1 MSRTP
6 VLAALAAAAALTL
19 TACSGGGLGVFGGGG
34 EEGTPGGTGSAPVLS
49 APQGVYLQANSTAD
63 LGTTV
68 IDGVGFTLYRFDQDS
83 ANPPK
88 ATCEG
93 PCAQTWQP
101 VPFAQPV
108 VLEGVAQNMVG
119 SVARADGSQQVTIGG
134 WPVYRL
140 VGEPTGEVGGHGRDG
155 AWFAIKPDGKKAAKP
170 A

>member
-19 TACSGGGLGVFGGGG
+19 TACSGGGLGVFGGG
-34 EEGTPGGTGSAPVLS
+34 EEGGSATGGGSAPVLS
-49 APQGVYLQANSTAD
+49 APQGVYLQANSTAQ

-83 ANPPK
+83 ADPPK

-93 PCAQTWQP
+93 TCTQTWEP

-119 SVARADGSQQVTIGG
+119 SVARSDGSQQVTIGG

-140 VGEPTGEVGGHGRDG
+140 VGEQTGNVTGHGRDG
-155 AWFAIKPDGKKAAKP
+155 TWFAIQPDGKKAKP